1 MAAGRRASGT
11 GGAGFPILGRAG
23 EEARGSPGQS
33 ALQPG
38 HPELPACCC
47 RPRPSPALGAS
58 GFPPLRLSTHGT
70 VRGPSPH
77 QAALASPGA
86 QLSRGSASLDEWGLK
101 RAMVT
106 NSSASPEMGCVLS
119 VGLPVLKP
127 RRSWGNRT
135 ASRPHSGQPQAHLL
149 KTRSPDPA
157 GLQAGS
163 PEPVLQ
169 ATLTRSDI

>member
-1 MAAGRRASGT
+1 MAAGRRASGS
-11 GGAGFPILGRAG
+11 GGAGFPILWRAG
-23 EEARGSPGQS
+23 EEARGSPRQS
-33 ALQPG
+33 VLQPG

-70 VRGPSPH
+70 VK
-77 QAALASPGA
+77 ALPRTEQLWPAQGA
-86 QLSRGSASLDEWGLK
+86 LLSGGSASLDEWGLK

-106 NSSASPEMGCVLS
+106 NSSALPETGCVLG

-127 RRSWGNRT
+127 RRSWANRT
-135 ASRPHSGQPQAHLL
+135 ASCPHSGQPQAHLL
-149 KTRSPDPA
+149 KMQSPDPA
-157 GLQAGS
+157 GPQAGS